1 MSRVDRRARRRAAAA
16 RRDLAAGVAGTAALG
31 QEETSTALHEERLA
45 VVTSVLLESGARTV
59 LDLGCGSGALLQRLA
74 AEEQF
79 TEILG
84 VDTSPRA
91 LLLAERLLAS
101 ELCAEGSRLSLQC
114 ASFTDP
120 DPEWAGFGAAA
131 LVETIEHVEPAHLS
145 RLERAVFA
153 ELRPST
159 VVITTPNREYNVLY
173 GLTESEYR
181 HPDHRFEWNRSRFQ
195 SWAGG
200 VAERNGYDAAF
211 GAIGP
216 IHPWLGSPSQMGVFR
231 LADGRPRQAASPE
244 AEGPRVSGGPGAR
257 PL

>member
-1 MSRVDRRARRRAAAA
+1 M
-16 RRDLAAGVAGTAALG
+16 GGTGALG

-45 VVTSVLLESGARTV
+45 VVTRVLLESGVRTV

-79 TEILG
+79 TEIVG

-101 ELCAEGSRLSLQC
+101 GPGAQGDRLSLRC

-120 DPEWAGFGAAA
+120 DPGWAGFGAAA

-145 RLERAVFA
+145 RVERAVFA

-159 VVITTPNREYNVLY
+159 VVVTTPNREYNVLY
-173 GLTESEYR
+173 GLSEGEYR
-181 HPDHRFEWNRSRFQ
+181 HPGHRFEWDRSRFQ

-200 VAERNGYDAAF
+200 VAGRNGYDVAF

-216 IHPWLGSPSQMGVFR
+216 VHPWLGSPTQMGVFR
-231 LADGRPRQAASPE
+231 LEGLPRCMP
-244 AEGPRVSGGPGAR
+244 PPG
-257 PL
+257 